1 MRLPWVKINATKRP
15 ITEGGAHYII
25 AFVGQKP
32 QSVMAVHSLL
42 QIEKK
47 RLRSAPKWRHGN
59 VQLKSRRAHRLAAEC
74 RGLDRKSVV

>member
-1 MRLPWVKINATKRP
+1 MRLPWVKINAKKRP
-15 ITEGGAHYII
+15 ITGAGAHYII

-47 RLRSAPKWRHGN
+47 RLRSAPMIQVRAFIGEILAFSKN
-59 VQLKSRRAHRLAAEC
+59 VMVCSN
-74 RGLDRKSVV
+74 G